1 DNCEKCGAAYA
12 ATDLIHPRSVHSGT
26 TPELRKA
33 QHYFVQIETLHEF
46 LNDWTSTPGHLQPEI
61 SNYLK
66 GHFLSEELRDWDVSR
81 PAPYFGFEIPDAPG
95 NYWYVWF
102 DAPIGYIASTR
113 QYCDQSGESLENW
126 WKNPASEIHHFIGK
140 DITYFH
146 TLFWPA
152 MLKSAGYQLPTRVQ
166 VHGFLTINGE
176 KMSKSR
182 GTMVRAS
189 TYLKYLDPAALRY
202 FYASKLSDKVDDID
216 LNLEEFRQKVNSD
229 LVGKVVNLAS
239 RTAKFVDALADEY
252 PEDQGLFEQ
261 GLAAGDEI
269 AAAYEQREFATAMRR
284 IMSLADRANEYLDQK
299 EPWKVRKDPARAGEL
314 VDICTVALN
323 LFHQIAIYLT
333 PVLPGLAQQAGELL
347 GTEKLAWHAAAQPLI
362 GKKIGKFSHMMK
374 RVDESQ
380 LEKMMLEE
388 KEHAAAAA
396 ATAAVEKDFG
406 DSSQSLEK
414 EPLAETCSIDDF
426 AKVDLRVAR
435 VVHAEQLKEA
445 KKLLKLTVS
454 LGGKDRRTIFAG
466 IKAAYE
472 PDALIGRL
480 VVIVA
485 NLAPRKMKFGV
496 SEGMVVCAGEGGG
509 DLMVLSPDSGAK
521 AGQRIG

>member
-1 DNCEKCGAAYA
+1 
-12 ATDLIHPRSVHSGT
+12 
-26 TPELRKA
+26 
-33 QHYFVQIETLHEF
+33 
-46 LNDWTSTPGHLQPEI
+46 
-61 SNYLK
+61 
-66 GHFLSEELRDWDVSR
+66 
-81 PAPYFGFEIPDAPG
+81 
-95 NYWYVWF
+95 
-102 DAPIGYIASTR
+102 
-113 QYCDQSGESLENW
+113 
-126 WKNPASEIHHFIGK
+126 
-140 DITYFH
+140 
-146 TLFWPA
+146 
-152 MLKSAGYQLPTRVQ
+152 
-166 VHGFLTINGE
+166 
-176 KMSKSR
+176 
-182 GTMVRAS
+182 MVRAS